1 MSDVSDVS
9 DMSGVGGVSG
19 NGREDPEN
27 LLALCR
33 QVVDQLQAE
42 REGLERLLLRLPAL
56 CAELDP
62 PALRRGVVE
71 AAVEMA
77 QARVGFFVPTDPPH
91 RLTDL
96 VGVAPADFA
105 EPPQPFHSPLLAA
118 VLYDGRVLRIDDVTK
133 WAGDDRAVQAYGT
146 LHDGRLLRSWLAAPV
161 RRRDGT
167 NLGAMYL
174 GHPRSHAFT
183 PRHESLASV
192 LCDQLGVTLENA
204 ELFAERS
211 RVATA
216 MQRTLLPPL
225 MPDIPGLDVAAA
237 YRPAGAGSLV
247 GGDFYDIFDVGEGAW
262 GLVVGDV
269 SGFGAEAAA
278 LTGLARY
285 TVRAVASEVASPAE
299 VLRRLNA
306 AMRRVE
312 PSERFCTAVYARI
325 VPEPAA
331 TAGARIVLAS
341 GGHPPAVVLRDDGVV
356 EVLPIGGLM
365 LGMFDDV
372 DLVDHQVRL
381 GPGDAIVLYTDG
393 TTEARDRVGEQFGS
407 TRLTNLLST
416 CAGRTAAGVARRTE
430 LAVLDHRGELSADDL
445 AIVVVRCRP

>member
-1 MSDVSDVS
+1 MS
-9 DMSGVGGVSG
+9 
-19 NGREDPEN
+19 EDGHTDLEDR
-27 LLALCR
+27 LALCR

-42 REGLERLLLRLPAL
+42 REGLERLLLRLPSL

-62 PALRRGVVE
+62 AALRRGVVE

-105 EPPQPFHSPLLAA
+105 EPPQPGHSPLLAA

-133 WAGDDRAVQAYGT
+133 WAGDEGVAHAYGA

-167 NLGAMYL
+167 NLGALYL

-183 PRHESLASV
+183 PRHESLTSV

-225 MPDIPGLDVAAA
+225 MPEIPGLDVAAA

-247 GGDFYDIFDVGEGAW
+247 GGDFYDIFDVGEGTW

-269 SGFGAEAAA
+269 SGFGPEAAA

-285 TVRAVASEVASPAE
+285 TVRAVASEGARPAE
-299 VLRRLNA
+299 VLGRLNDA
-306 AMRRVE
+306 IGRVE
-312 PSERFCTAVYARI
+312 HSERFCTAVYARI
-325 VPEPAA
+325 VPETSEPAES
-331 TAGARIVLAS
+331 AGARIVLAS
-341 GGHPPAVVLRDDGVV
+341 GGHPPALVLRDDGAV
-356 EVLPIGGLM
+356 EELPTGGLM

-372 DLVDHQVRL
+372 DLVDHDVRL
-381 GPGDAIVLYTDG
+381 GPGDALVLYTDG
-393 TTEARDRVGEQFGS
+393 TTEARDRTGEQFGS
-407 TRLTNLLST
+407 TRLTNLLAT
-416 CAGRTAAGVARRTE
+416 CAGRTAAGVARRIE
-430 LAVLDHRGELSADDL
+430 LAVLDHRGEVSADDL